1 MTSECWTL
9 VFNVT
14 PIVGNALV
22 GPASHVQYCP
32 PDHCRVK
39 VRHLASQVGLKGSQ
53 VCWPRCV
60 NLHNGMG
67 WDKISVLVSPPL
79 KNLLQG
85 PPPSLH
91 SITAT
96 LVSRV
101 IPRSKF
107 PHSLMCTDEF
117 TQTGATYYITIFGF
131 REGSCLNPRKEK
143 AARFHGRKKLLQ
155 STEGEICSSPRK
167 EKDAR
172 THRRKKLLESTEGGS
187 DLNPQTD

>member
-1 MTSECWTL
+1 M
-9 VFNVT
+9 
-14 PIVGNALV
+14 
-22 GPASHVQYCP
+22 
-32 PDHCRVK
+32 
-39 VRHLASQVGLKGSQ
+39 HLAHQEHNQLST
-53 VCWPRCV
+53 RFDE
-60 NLHNGMG
+60 NGMG

-143 AARFHGRKKLLQ
+143 VARVHGRKKLLQ

-167 EKDAR
+167 DKDAR